1 VSLSVNKQLERRRP
15 TRTDLD
21 DKVPQLAH
29 GDAGVASLVL
39 VLVVVS
45 VLVVLIFLVVLLVA
59 AVVLH
64 LLKDLGKLV
73 PGREEADPLA
83 LVAHPRLEDE
93 PPPAAVGFG
102 PVHVERHV
110 VQLILPELVQLVG
123 KLDVDHPAARDGR
136 SEGRLGQ
143 RRVDGP
149 PGRVLGEELLDDG
162 VQLVLADER
171 LAVDVARGEQAR
183 LGPVRPGLDELVRE
197 NIIVGPAEESV
208 RRRLALGVE
217 RGHEREVGQVRRQRE
232 LQERLGVGRRERA
245 RLPGEGRQRS
255 TCSPWPSSTA
265 THTKAVRILC
275 SAWGESK
282 EREG

>member
-1 VSLSVNKQLERRRP
+1 
-15 TRTDLD
+15 
-21 DKVPQLAH
+21 VPQLAH

-39 VLVVVS
+39 ILLVVS
-45 VLVVLIFLVVLLVA
+45 VLVFVVVLLVA

-73 PGREEADPLA
+73 LGREEADPLA

-93 PPPAAVGFG
+93 PPPAAVGLG

-183 LGPVRPGLDELVRE
+183 LGPVRPCLDELVRE
-197 NIIVGPAEESV
+197 DIIVGPAEESV

-275 SAWGESK
+275 SAWGE
-282 EREG
+282 